1 MKKKYTADFETT
13 TDINDCRVWAW
24 GIFEIGSKDNFI
36 YGNTIEGFI
45 DWCQKADNPVLYFHN
60 LKFDSEFIFQ
70 YLLQNNYEC
79 IKDKKDKKD
88 HSFTCLISDTGQFYT
103 LEIYF
108 KVKGKNISKVLIYDS
123 MKLLNFSVEEIAK
136 SFHLEVQKQEL
147 DYNAHR
153 EVGHILTDDEIK
165 YLRCDVEIM
174 AQALNITFKEGLTK
188 MTIGSNAL
196 NIYKNF
202 NRNFEKYFPKL
213 DYEIDSDIRKS
224 YKGGFTYLNP
234 KYENKTVE
242 GGNVY
247 DVNSLYPSVMHNEE
261 LPIGQPKYFE
271 GKYEYDPLYPLYV
284 QQLACSFKI
293 KEGKIPTIQI
303 KKSLFF
309 LPNQYIESSD
319 DRIETLMLTSVDLEI
334 FFEHYDV
341 ENLIFGGGWK
351 FKSMSGLFSEYID
364 FYTQLKIQSKKEGNR
379 PRYLLSKLMLNSLY
393 GKFGLNP
400 NVQGKYPVL
409 ENGEIHYKL
418 YPKEVRDSI
427 YLPVATFIT
436 SYARRK
442 TITTSQ
448 KIRDYSLK
456 TYGEDY
462 YIYSDTDSIHTRG
475 LPAEE
480 LKDII
485 DIDPFRLG
493 AWDNEASFSKGR
505 YLRQK
510 CYIEDINGK
519 GVVVTVAG
527 LPKKL
532 GNVINFDNFD
542 YNFVT
547 SGKLVP
553 KHVKGGVVLVDT
565 EFTIKRK

>member
-13 TDINDCRVWAW
+13 TDVNDCRVWAW

-45 DWCQKADNPVLYFHN
+45 EWCKQNDNPTLYFHN

-70 YLLQNNYEC
+70 YLLKENYEC
-79 IKDKKDKKD
+79 VKDKQDRKD
-88 HSFTCLISDTGQFYT
+88 HSFSCLISDTGQFYT

-108 KVKGKNISKVLIYDS
+108 KVTKKYTHKVVIYDS
-123 MKLLNFSVEEIAK
+123 MKLLNFSVDEIAE
-136 SFHLEVQKQEL
+136 SFKLDVQKQEL
-147 DYNAHR
+147 DYHEKR
-153 EVGHILTDDEIK
+153 EVGHILTENEIK

-174 AQALNITFKEGLTK
+174 AQALDITFKEGLTK

-213 DYEIDSDIRKS
+213 DYEIDKDIRKS

-234 KYENKTVE
+234 VYENKIVE

-247 DVNSLYPSVMHNEE
+247 DVNSLYPSVMFYEE

-271 GKYEYDPLYPLYV
+271 GQYIFDSLYPLYV
-284 QQLACSFKI
+284 QELTCSFKI
-293 KEGKIPTIQI
+293 KKGKIPTIQI
-303 KKSLFF
+303 KRSLYF
-309 LPNQYIESSD
+309 LPNEYIESSD
-319 DRIETLMLTSVDLEI
+319 DRIVSLMLTSIDLEL
-334 FFEHYDV
+334 FLAHYDV
-341 ENLIFGGGWK
+341 EYLEYHGGWK

-364 FYTQLKIQSKKEGNR
+364 FYTKLKIQSKKDGNR

-409 ENGEIHYKL
+409 EDGEIHYKL
-418 YPKEVRDSI
+418 YPQEVRDSI

-448 KIRDYSLK
+448 KIRDYSLEK
-456 TYGEDY
+456 YGVDY
-462 YIYSDTDSIHTRG
+462 YIYSDT
-475 LPAEE
+475 
-480 LKDII
+480 
-485 DIDPFRLG
+485 
-493 AWDNEASFSKGR
+493 
-505 YLRQK
+505 
-510 CYIEDINGK
+510 
-519 GVVVTVAG
+519 
-527 LPKKL
+527 
-532 GNVINFDNFD
+532 
-542 YNFVT
+542 
-547 SGKLVP
+547 
-553 KHVKGGVVLVDT
+553 
-565 EFTIKRK
+565 